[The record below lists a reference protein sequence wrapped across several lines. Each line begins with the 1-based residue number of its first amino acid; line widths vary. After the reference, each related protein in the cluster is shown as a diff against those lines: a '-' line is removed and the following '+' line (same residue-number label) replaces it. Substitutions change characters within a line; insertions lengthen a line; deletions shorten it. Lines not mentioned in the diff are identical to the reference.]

1 VGEPNTKLTLIHFD
15 LISAA
20 IASVKWDAPDL
31 STQHS
36 PYVDLIHARFLDLI
50 TCLDDGGRS
59 LSRRMRHIVLGGA
72 ALNVAEMVV
81 EGYSRIRRTG
91 ENTPLIMS
99 NDVNT
104 LKTSLEHL
112 SKMRPFPYMEHVQDF
127 SRAFFLDLESSDMVI
142 EWAKQHTNYPP
153 HRISGDLAHAQHL
166 IRCA

>member
-1 VGEPNTKLTLIHFD
+1 MIH
-15 LISAA
+15 S
-20 IASVKWDAPDL
+20 
-31 STQHS
+31 
-36 PYVDLIHARFLDLI
+36 RFLDLI

-59 LSRRMRHIVLGGA
+59 LSGRMRHIVLGGA
-72 ALNVAEMVV
+72 ALHVAEMVV

-99 NDVNT
+99 NDVST

-153 HRISGDLAHAQHL
+153 HRISGELAQAQPPPPNVRSHRTASGRWL
-166 IRCA
+166 SPSGWTLYLNFLSSGPACQSHVQS

>member
-1 VGEPNTKLTLIHFD
+1 MIH
-15 LISAA
+15 S
-20 IASVKWDAPDL
+20 
-31 STQHS
+31 
-36 PYVDLIHARFLDLI
+36 RFLDLI

-59 LSRRMRHIVLGGA
+59 LSGRMRHIVLGGA
-72 ALNVAEMVV
+72 ALHVAEMVV

-99 NDVNT
+99 NDVST

-153 HRISGDLAHAQHL
+153 HRISGEPAQAQPPPHTHNV
-166 IRCA
+166 RSHRGASGRW